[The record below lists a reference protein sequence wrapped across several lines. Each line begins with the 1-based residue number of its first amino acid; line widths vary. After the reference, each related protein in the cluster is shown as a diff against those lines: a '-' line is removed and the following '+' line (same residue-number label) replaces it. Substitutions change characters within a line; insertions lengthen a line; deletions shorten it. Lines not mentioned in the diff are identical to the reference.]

1 MPFVGA
7 VRGRETC
14 TAVCQ
19 VPRGAPFA
27 ADDLSY
33 GMPVPYVEKGRT
45 ASTLPAK
52 KTPPTLSHAHP
63 FGNQTFLAKA

>member
-1 MPFVGA
+1 MA
-7 VRGRETC
+7 AKNALRCVRY
-14 TAVCQ
+14 
-19 VPRGAPFA
+19 RGAPFA
-27 ADDLSY
+27 ADDRSY

-63 FGNQTFLAKA
+63 LRNQTFLTNA